1 MEEIKESYAIR
12 DEIQKL
18 QNKINV
24 LKRKLNKSLI
34 KDMHEDYIGQYVK
47 ITDVNESY
55 YQAFMHVKNILHSN
69 INPDCFTFQG
79 QGFSYHDG
87 GYEDN
92 IDGQFSNFFDKMITK
107 NQIDNGLIRI
117 DILTEDQYKEEMRNM
132 IEFRS
137 NYYDI

>member
-1 MEEIKESYAIR
+1 MEEIKESYAIQE
-12 DEIQKL
+12 EIKKL
-18 QNKINV
+18 QNKING
-24 LKRKLNKSLI
+24 LKKKLNKSLI

-55 YQAFMHVKNILHSN
+55 YHTFMHVKNILHSN
-69 INPDCFTFQG
+69 INSICFTFQG

-87 GYEDN
+87 GYADN
-92 IDGQFSNFFDKMITK
+92 IDGLFSNFFNRIITK

-132 IEFRS
+132 IEFMS
-137 NYYDI
+137 NYYEL